1 MPAYA
6 FQSIIRSSPTMEVIA
21 TDEFAAWYDDPA
33 LDEKV
38 RDAVYEI
45 VELLAQEG
53 VTLKFPYQSALHGSK
68 HGCRELRKSAGRREI
83 RIAYN
88 FDARRDAVVLLAG
101 DKAGDDRFYEWFVPK
116 ADEIWEQYER
126 ETKNERK

>member
-1 MPAYA
+1 
-6 FQSIIRSSPTMEVIA
+6 MEVIV
-21 TDEFAAWYDDPA
+21 TDEFLAWYQDHD
-33 LDEKV
+33 LEEQIH
-38 RDAVYEI
+38 DAARAII
-45 VELLAQEG
+45 VLLEQEG

>member
-1 MPAYA
+1 
-6 FQSIIRSSPTMEVIA
+6 MEVIA
-21 TDEFAAWYDDPA
+21 TDEFAAWYDGPT
-33 LDEKV
+33 LDAKV

-88 FDARRDAVVLLAG
+88 FDAKRDAVVLLAG

-126 ETKNERK
+126 ETKNEKK